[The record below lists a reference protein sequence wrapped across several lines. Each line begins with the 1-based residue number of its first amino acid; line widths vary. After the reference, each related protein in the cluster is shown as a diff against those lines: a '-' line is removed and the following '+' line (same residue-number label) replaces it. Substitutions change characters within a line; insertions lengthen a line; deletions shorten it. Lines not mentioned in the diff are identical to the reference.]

1 MSWGAAAAVVQE
13 RDVSVLF
20 LLTGIHVTQGQLQT
34 EAQADG
40 PGRLQGTKGDGCK
53 LWQLQD

>member
-20 LLTGIHVTQGQLQT
+20 LLTGIHVTQG
-34 EAQADG
+34 
-40 PGRLQGTKGDGCK
+40 
-53 LWQLQD
+53 